1 MTEDR
6 EFRILIVDD
15 QRDVARVLRAS
26 LELLNRG
33 YFIVD
38 VPSAEEAM
46 LEIRSKP
53 FDIIVTD
60 YELPGMTGSE
70 FIKRVRKRTPGIQA
84 FVITAHPPAKIRDSL
99 GGVEIGGI
107 FEKPLDT
114 QAFTNAIVRALHGE
128 EEIAEKP
135 AVSPALGQVPEF
147 NEKPIALLLGSLLA
161 DLGANAVAFVDRAG
175 NVLLRQG
182 QLDEGMRFSELAV
195 LLAYNFTTTA
205 EISEYLGEGPSGA
218 VHYYDGASYDI
229 YALSVG
235 LHFFVVIVFP
245 GGSQKQMGPVLRF
258 GKPAAAQMID
268 EIGEAALAIEG
279 AEPEEAAPEEE
290 EEVPEVAPEEEAE
303 EAFTEALT
311 EAAAEFA
318 EPVEQAEIE
327 ALPELVIDL
336 DELDAA
342 LARDASDTDAF
353 WAEAAENEG
362 SYDDETMSLEEAREL
377 GIITDI
383 GED

>member
-70 FIKRVRKRTPGIQA
+70 FIKRIRKRTPGIQA
-84 FVITAHPPAKIRDSL
+84 LVITGHPPAKIKESL
-99 GGVEIGGI
+99 GGVEVSGI

-114 QAFTNAIVRALHGE
+114 QAFTNAVVRALHGE
-128 EEIAEKP
+128 EETAEIP
-135 AVSPALGQVPEF
+135 AVSAALGQIPEF
-147 NEKPIALLLGSLLA
+147 NEKPIALLLGSLGA

-218 VHYYDGASYDI
+218 VHYYDGSSYDI

-235 LHFFVVIVFP
+235 LHFFVIIVFP

-258 GKPAAAQMID
+258 GKAAVTQMID
-268 EIGEAALAIEG
+268 EIGEAALSTGGVA
-279 AEPEEAAPEEE
+279 PEEAAPEEA
-290 EEVPEVAPEEEAE
+290 VPEVAPEEEAG
-303 EAFTEALT
+303 EAVAEAVTEAV
-311 EAAAEFA
+311 AEFA
-318 EPVEQAEIE
+318 VPVEQEEIE
-327 ALPELVIDL
+327 VLPELEIDL

-342 LARDASDTDAF
+342 LAGDASDTDAF

-362 SYDDETMSLEEAREL
+362 SYDDETMSLEEAREM
-377 GIITDI
+377 GIISDI

>member
-99 GGVEIGGI
+99 GDVKIGGI

-135 AVSPALGQVPEF
+135 AVSPVLGQVPEF

-205 EISEYLGEGPSGA
+205 EISEYLGEGPSGV
-218 VHYYDGASYDI
+218 VHYYDGSSYDI

-235 LHFFVVIVFP
+235 LHFFVIIVFP
-245 GGSQKQMGPVLRF
+245 SGSQKQMGPVLRF

-268 EIGEAALAIEG
+268 EIGEAALAVEG

-290 EEVPEVAPEEEAE
+290 EVPEVVPEEEVE
-303 EAFTEALT
+303 EALT
-311 EAAAEFA
+311 EVVAEFA
-318 EPVEQAEIE
+318 EPVEQEEIE
-327 ALPELVIDL
+327 VLPELEIDL

-342 LARDASDTDAF
+342 LAGDDSDTDAF

-377 GIITDI
+377 GIITDL